1 MTSYVDWRSKQ
12 KMKSKYNAKKQKTPC
27 VFCGEKHD
35 SKKEAARCVELHQ
48 MQERGLIRDLR
59 SQVKIQILPFTRYAE
74 SDPRMQNERHLTY
87 TADFCYTEVASGK
100 SIIEDV
106 KGFKTKEYKIKRKIV
121 KYMFCRKGECVFLE
135 T

>member
-1 MTSYVDWRSKQ
+1 MTSYADWRSKQ

-27 VFCGEKHD
+27 IFCGEKHD
-35 SKKEAARCVELHQ
+35 SKKESARCVELHQ

-59 SQVKIQILPFTRYAE
+59 TQVKIDILPPVKYVQA
-74 SDPRMQNERHLTY
+74 DPRMTNERGMGY
-87 TADFCYTEVASGK
+87 IADFIYTECSSGAK
-100 SIIEDV
+100 IVEDV
-106 KGFKTKEYKIKRKIV
+106 KGYKTKEYMIKRKIV